1 MAAEL
6 PSACSNT
13 QPGNKPVMC
22 SLSLVNLIEE
32 FERG

>member
-1 MAAEL
+1 MVAEL

-22 SLSLVNLIEE
+22 SLWLVNLIEE

>member
-1 MAAEL
+1 MTAEL

-13 QPGNKPVMC
+13 QLGNKPVMC

-32 FERG
+32 FERD